1 MPEREYITPIGKGRI
16 VQLRNDVTIAAN
28 RVYGKVGLRHSGG
41 LRKEGISCEIIGP
54 RTLAPL
60 EEGLILVPVENNQAV
75 FGPSGG

>member
-1 MPEREYITPIGKGRI
+1 M
-16 VQLRNDVTIAAN
+16 TIIAN
-28 RVYGKVGLRHSGG
+28 RGYGEVGLRHSGG
-41 LRKEGISCEIIGP
+41 LRKEGIFCEIIGP